1 MYFKNTQQR
10 YKIKIK
16 QFNLNISK
24 QRLINNLLFVIGN
37 RNSNCEVVSIAIHFF
52 YPLTPFRKNNRNIY
66 SIFIRL

>member
-16 QFNLNISK
+16 QVYLNISK

-37 RNSNCEVVSIAIHFF
+37 RNSNCEVVSITIHFL
-52 YPLTPFRKNNRNIY
+52 YPLTPFRKNNHNMY